1 MSNVILF
8 KKSAVPEHLRN
19 IGVNDLTKSLAP
31 GVNNSP
37 LKRISIRGRVF
48 RLVVNGEE
56 MTKNE
61 SNSMEVVIVNASKDI
76 SRSFYAGAYD
86 PKAETTAPDCWSP
99 DGIKP
104 DASVLKPQH
113 SNCKDCP
120 KNIKGSGA
128 GGSRACRYARRLAL
142 ALPNDLGNVYQLVL
156 SATSIFGTGDQEHM
170 PFNQY
175 LTYVVSQGFS
185 INALVT
191 EMKFDSNSDTPK
203 LVFSPVRFLD
213 ADDYE
218 QACRLGETQECQMA
232 ISAPKIQSKVQSLPA
247 PAKAPEPDITED
259 EEEEEDI
266 PPPKVKKAAA
276 PAPSIDVKPEL
287 KAILTKFASSKSRDV
302 DDE

>member
-1 MSNVILF
+1 MANVVLF
-8 KKSAVPEHLRN
+8 KKSAIPEHLRN
-19 IGVNDLTKSLAP
+19 IGVNELTKALAP
-31 GVNNSP
+31 NINNSP

-56 MTKNE
+56 MSKNE

-86 PKAETTAPDCWSP
+86 QKAETTAPDCWSP
-99 DGIKP
+99 DGVKP

-128 GGSRACRYARRLAL
+128 GGSRACRFSRRLAL
-142 ALPNDLGNVYQLVL
+142 ALPSDLGNVYQLVL
-156 SATSIFGTGDQEHM
+156 SSTSIFGTGDQDHM

-191 EMKFDSNSDTPK
+191 EMKFDSDSDTPK

-213 ADDYE
+213 EEEYE
-218 QACRLGETQECQMA
+218 QACRLADTQECQMA
-232 ISAPKIQSKVQSLPA
+232 ISAPKIQPKTPALAA
-247 PAKAPEPDITED
+247 PAKQELDVVED
-259 EEEEEDI
+259 EEDI

-276 PAPSIDVKPEL
+276 QATPSDVKPEL
-287 KAILTKFASSKSRDV
+287 KAILHKFAAGKAREV

>member
-1 MSNVILF
+1 MSNVTLF
-8 KKSAVPEHLRN
+8 KKSAIPEHLRN
-19 IGVNDLTKSLAP
+19 IGVNDLTKALAP
-31 GVNNSP
+31 SINNSP

-61 SNSMEVVIVNASKDI
+61 SNSMEVIIVNASKDI

-86 PKAETTAPDCWSP
+86 PKAETTSPDCWSP

-213 ADDYE
+213 EDDYA
-218 QACRLGETQECQMA
+218 QACSLGDTQECQMA
-232 ISAPKIQSKVQSLPA
+232 ISAPKIQPKTQALPA
-247 PAKAPEPDITED
+247 PTKAAEPDVTED
-259 EEEEEDI
+259 DEEEDI
-266 PPPKVKKAAA
+266 PPPKARKAA
-276 PAPSIDVKPEL
+276 PAQPAIEAKPEL
-287 KAILTKFASSKSRDV
+287 KAILSKFASSKSRDV

>member
-19 IGVNDLTKSLAP
+19 LGVNELTKSLAP
-31 GVNNSP
+31 SINNSP

-56 MTKNE
+56 MSKNE
-61 SNSMEVVIVNASKDI
+61 SNSLEVVIVNASKDI

-86 PKAETTAPDCWSP
+86 PKAEVTSPDCWSP
-99 DGIKP
+99 DGVKP

-128 GGSRACRYARRLAL
+128 GGARACRFSRRLAL

-156 SATSIFGTGDQEHM
+156 SATSIFGTGDQDHM

-213 ADDYE
+213 EEEYE
-218 QACRLGETQECQMA
+218 QSCRLGETQECQMA
-232 ISAPKIQSKVQSLPA
+232 ISAPKIQPKAQALPA
-247 PAKAPEPDITED
+247 PTKAEPSIEED
-259 EEEEEDI
+259 EDEEDI
-266 PPPKVKKAAA
+266 PPPKAKKAATQTAA
-276 PAPSIDVKPEL
+276 PDVKPEL
-287 KAILTKFASSKSRDV
+287 KAILSKFAASKSKDV